1 MELDEKELDIHVKLP
16 ASNKSYIR
24 YVLNALL
31 AEAFMSSLY
40 NMKLRYFCF
49 K

>member
-1 MELDEKELDIHVKLP
+1 MKKELDIHVKLS

-31 AEAFMSSLY
+31 AEAFMFSLY

-49 K
+49 E